1 METYV
6 DFLQANLNN
15 LFIENPNDLNAN
27 VHLSLNG
34 LEIFSVTSKRRQW
47 VSVSDCFEEP
57 ILTMYFSIEGIC
69 MGEDK
74 HHASLTSL
82 QANHHILSFSPYF
95 EGNYSIRGQR
105 ISSFGISMTEPF
117 FRRLMVDDLG
127 CLERFWNKVTRNEEV
142 DISPAPLPITPQQ
155 AAIIQELKHC
165 AYRGKMRQLF
175 YESKVAELFLAQ
187 ALQAESIATTKIR
200 PLSAFEKER
209 LYMAK
214 DYIESNVLNPVSMRN
229 ICQVIG
235 LNDFKLKKGFKA
247 LFGVTVF
254 EYLSSLRMQYA
265 HQLLTDTSSS
275 VFEVAYS
282 LGYSE
287 PYNFTK
293 AFKKHFGYLP
303 SKLKL

>member
-1 METYV
+1 
-6 DFLQANLNN
+6 
-15 LFIENPNDLNAN
+15 
-27 VHLSLNG
+27 
-34 LEIFSVTSKRRQW
+34 
-47 VSVSDCFEEP
+47 
-57 ILTMYFSIEGIC
+57 
-69 MGEDK
+69 
-74 HHASLTSL
+74 
-82 QANHHILSFSPYF
+82 
-95 EGNYSIRGQR
+95 
-105 ISSFGISMTEPF
+105 
-117 FRRLMVDDLG
+117 
-127 CLERFWNKVTRNEEV
+127 
-142 DISPAPLPITPQQ
+142 
-155 AAIIQELKHC
+155 
-165 AYRGKMRQLF
+165 MRQLF

-200 PLSAFEKER
+200 PLSAYEKER

-275 VFEVAYS
+275 VFEVAYL